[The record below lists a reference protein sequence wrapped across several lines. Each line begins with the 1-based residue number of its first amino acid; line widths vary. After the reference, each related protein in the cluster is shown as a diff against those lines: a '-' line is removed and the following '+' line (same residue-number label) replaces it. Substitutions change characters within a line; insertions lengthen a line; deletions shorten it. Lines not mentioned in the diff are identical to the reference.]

1 MMSSTTF
8 VQPDGD
14 PASSQVQDPWI
25 LHRETLRQLYIVEK
39 KTLKEVKATMETCY
53 GFIQASDLL
62 GLKKNLK
69 SSDWQAIGRCLEKR
83 KRDGKDDGEV
93 IHVDTGLIPPA
104 KVRREVL
111 RNRPFRVSEAIAQP
125 TKYEDIEVARILLN
139 LGVSPNTPLSKDG
152 AFSWPPLH
160 NAAHRLDCDMVEL
173 LLEAGANVN
182 ALDYGKRETALF
194 VAVGGIYDY
203 GLSGGNEFYYSCL
216 HVLIKA
222 GATINDDIDRYI
234 GYDACNADR
243 LYRIILPS
251 CEAAKSKLTIGG
263 ILNAATDGLQA
274 LSQYL
279 AKRETASRHEMLEL
293 SLWNAI
299 PYYPDA
305 LGSLLEYGVD
315 PNRYKSP
322 LSEAIDENKI
332 DQVSMLLGY
341 GAEIN
346 LPGVLAAS
354 SSSPD
359 QFPILNFLINQGA
372 DIHRFG
378 TSAIQQAVHNDNL
391 CAAKLLL
398 ASGVDI
404 NSFTPKKGTVLA
416 EAARYGSLKTVKFL
430 LSQGAEVNPVNNSC
444 VRDTP
449 LYAALV
455 QGNWAV
461 AKYFLE
467 CDTNIKDDSP
477 KLTLLEACLMP
488 HMYEWKKKMDEQV
501 EMFKLLLGKGAKI
514 NGSSKRPLSP
524 TWNSALTLLIM
535 GNVGH
540 KTILLALE
548 AGADVNQMG
557 CGSDARTPIQAASE
571 KGNLE
576 VTKLLH
582 SRGANINAPAGTIHG
597 RTALQAA
604 CCLTP
609 PNIELVQFLLEH
621 GADVNA
627 PAAIQQGVTALQG
640 AAITGYIK
648 VAMLLLDW
656 GADPNGDTAFK
667 DGRTALDGAAEH
679 GRLDMVQFLLNVGA
693 QSETPG
699 ETGYDN
705 AIELANNGFHFA
717 IAEMLKSHSHT
728 SM

>member
-8 VQPDGD
+8 VQPDGPD

-39 KTLKEVKATMETCY
+39 KTLKEVKAIMETFH

-93 IHVDTGLIPPA
+93 IHPDTGPIPPA

-125 TKYEDIEVARILLN
+125 TKCEDIEVVRILLN
-139 LGVSPNTPLSKDG
+139 LGVSPNTPLSKDE
-152 AFSWPPLH
+152 AFSKPPLH
-160 NAAHRLDCDMVEL
+160 NAAYRLDCDMVEL
-173 LLEAGANVN
+173 LLEAGADVN
-182 ALDYGKRETALF
+182 SLDYEKSSTALF
-194 VAVGGIYDY
+194 TAIGCNYELEY
-203 GLSGGNEFYYSCL
+203 NYNYSCL

-222 GATINDDIDRYI
+222 GATINDNIDGYI
-234 GYDACNADR
+234 CYDTCNADK
-243 LYRIILPS
+243 LYRILSPS
-251 CEAAKSKLTIGG
+251 CEAAKSKLTVGG

-279 AKRETASRHEMLEL
+279 AKRETAFQREMLER
-293 SLWNAI
+293 SLCNAI
-299 PYYPDA
+299 PYYPNA
-305 LGSLLEYGVD
+305 LVSLLEYGVD
-315 PNRYKSP
+315 PNGYISYLP
-322 LSEAIDENKI
+322 LTCAINVNEI
-332 DQVSMLLGY
+332 DDVSILLGY

-346 LPGVLAAS
+346 LPAVLAAS
-354 SSSPD
+354 SSPNK
-359 QFPILNFLINQGA
+359 FPILNFLINQGA
-372 DIHRFG
+372 DIQRFG
-378 TSAIQQAVHNDNL
+378 TSAIQEAVHNDNI

-416 EAARYGSLKTVKFL
+416 EAARYGGLKTVKFL
-430 LSQGAEVNPVNNSC
+430 LSKGAEVNPVNHSC

-455 QGNWAV
+455 QGNWV
-461 AKYFLE
+461 IAKLLLE
-467 CDTNIKDDSP
+467 YGANIKDDSP
-477 KLTLLEACLMP
+477 KHTLLEACLLVP
-488 HMYEWKKKMDEQV
+488 QTYAWKKRSDEKI
-501 EMFKLLLGKGAKI
+501 EMFEFLLSKGAKI
-514 NGSSKRPLSP
+514 NGPLKRPLLP
-524 TWNSALTLLIM
+524 IWDSALTLLIM
-535 GNVGH
+535 ENAGH

-627 PAAIQQGVTALQG
+627 PAAIQQGLTALQG

-656 GADPNGDTAFK
+656 GADPNGDPAFE

-717 IAEMLKSHSHT
+717 IAEMLKSHSHK